1 MEDLTNVIY
10 ITEDTYSRMTG
21 KRLSIDPQE
30 IAFCRII
37 TASYHIGDT
46 PTSLTI
52 GGEKYHIKEQLDYF
66 PVDVSSGTV
75 MPSPH
80 QVLVVLV
87 VPIFRICTASGST
100 SLPSTLSF
108 ATKPTMSFPAK
119 SSVSFLKERVPLS
132 PML

>member
-46 PTSLTI
+46 AVYFMTSKI
-52 GGEKYHIKEQLDYF
+52 YYKIVH
-66 PVDVSSGTV
+66 
-75 MPSPH
+75 
-80 QVLVVLV
+80 
-87 VPIFRICTASGST
+87 
-100 SLPSTLSF
+100 
-108 ATKPTMSFPAK
+108 
-119 SSVSFLKERVPLS
+119 
-132 PML
+132 